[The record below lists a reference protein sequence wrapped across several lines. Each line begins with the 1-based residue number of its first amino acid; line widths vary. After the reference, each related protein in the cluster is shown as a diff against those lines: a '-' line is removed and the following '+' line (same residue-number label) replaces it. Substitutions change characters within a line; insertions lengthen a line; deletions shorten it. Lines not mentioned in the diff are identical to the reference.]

1 MKAVFS
7 IPAPADAAPGTPGTS
22 VDLGDDALR
31 AFITQVSDLSGQGLV
46 QTMAYS
52 RAASVSKSTRGNIE
66 CRLAITVERSFDTK
80 ALALLHILDEIR
92 LRTLNKGTLTLVE
105 TLAGGSSSRTLTE
118 AVIARVS
125 HGNPAGE
132 TTRVTYHIE
141 GATWQPGA
149 AAP

>member
-31 AFITQVSDLSGQGLV
+31 AFITAYREVGGRALV
-46 QTMAYS
+46 QTANYS
-52 RAASVSKSTRGNIE
+52 RAASVSKFMRGNVE
-66 CRLAITVERSFDTK
+66 SRVSITVERSFDTK
-80 ALALLHILDEIR
+80 SIALLHVLDEIR
-92 LRTLNKGTLTLVE
+92 LRTGNKGTFTLVE
-105 TLAGGSSSRTLTE
+105 TVAGGSSSRTLSE
-118 AVIARVS
+118 AVIASVTC
-125 HGNPAGE
+125 GDLAGE